1 MTVKKLENSSD
12 VNVVTEEVKI
22 LTDLLNESTEQ
33 LIGNFVGYLQF
44 MATDNIRLH

>member
-22 LTDLLNESTEQ
+22 LTNLLNRFCVTVYRISE
-33 LIGNFVGYLQF
+33 LF
-44 MATDNIRLH
+44 

>member
-22 LTDLLNESTEQ
+22 LTNLLNESTEQ
-33 LIGNFVGYLQF
+33 LIGKELLLRFK
-44 MATDNIRLH
+44 I

>member
-22 LTDLLNESTEQ
+22 LTNLLNESTEQ
-33 LIGNFVGYLQF
+33 LIGKELFY
-44 MATDNIRLH
+44 

>member
-33 LIGNFVGYLQF
+33 LIGKELFTKIQNLKGEKKKL
-44 MATDNIRLH
+44 

>member
-33 LIGNFVGYLQF
+33 LIGKELLLRFK
-44 MATDNIRLH
+44 I